1 MKGWRSKLI
10 FLFIIYFSGFATA
23 IYMLAPQPDEKPDQ
37 NLTQNKVQ
45 AAIANFDREEFVT
58 SFNSGMHKCIDFGK
72 DAALRTANYMKEK
85 AKEKEIINAES

>member
-23 IYMLAPQPDEKPDQ
+23 IYMLAPQPEAKPGQ
-37 NLTQNKVQ
+37 NNPQNAVQ
-45 AAIANFDREEFVT
+45 AAIANFDKQEFVT

-72 DAALRTANYMKEK
+72 EAAQKTANYIKEK
-85 AKEKEIINAES
+85 AKEKELINTES